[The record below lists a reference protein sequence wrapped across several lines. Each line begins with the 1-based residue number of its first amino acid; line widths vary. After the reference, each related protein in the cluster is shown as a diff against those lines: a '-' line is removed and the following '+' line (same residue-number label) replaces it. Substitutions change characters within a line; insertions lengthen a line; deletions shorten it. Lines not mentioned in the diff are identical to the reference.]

1 MALLEVSGDRSTAR
15 VLSLACSVFEVAL
28 VSADMSFSWDM
39 SEEQREWQPNFH
51 GYLPT
56 SLTRQAFCVTL
67 MFFMS
72 AFNLAIQGL
81 TIVILSLKSVFLL
94 LTVMVGEMTM
104 YFVVK
109 FVRRDLMYWYVGVSR
124 KAKLRAI
131 LLLMARYF

>member
-1 MALLEVSGDRSTAR
+1 
-15 VLSLACSVFEVAL
+15 
-28 VSADMSFSWDM
+28 
-39 SEEQREWQPNFH
+39 
-51 GYLPT
+51 
-56 SLTRQAFCVTL
+56 
-67 MFFMS
+67 MS
-72 AFNLAIQGL
+72 AFNLAIRGL